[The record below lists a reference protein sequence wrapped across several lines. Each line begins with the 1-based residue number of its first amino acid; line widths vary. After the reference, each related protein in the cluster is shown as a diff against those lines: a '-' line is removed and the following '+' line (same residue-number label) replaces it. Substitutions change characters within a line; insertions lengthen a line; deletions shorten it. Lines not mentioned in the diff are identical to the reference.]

1 MRDRGVT
8 TIKPNQA
15 MVNRISRRTFNK
27 LLFSGL
33 AGSSFLMSG
42 VPLMASARKARVVI
56 IGGGFGGATVARYLR
71 KLDPA
76 IAVTLIE
83 SKTVF
88 HTCPMSNYVIGGL
101 NSMQDIAHNYRVLK
115 NRYGVEVV
123 HDTATIIDPVRKS
136 VKLKG
141 GRSIAYDRLV
151 VSPGV
156 DFIWDSIEG
165 YSRKAAETTMPY
177 AYEAGSQTLLLR
189 RQLLALKDGDQV
201 IICAPKNPFRCPA
214 APYERASL
222 IANYLK
228 KHKPKSKVII
238 LDEKEVF
245 TKQDLFMLGW
255 ERLYPGKIEWRSASV
270 GGKVERLDPVK
281 MIVSTEF
288 GEEKGGVIN
297 VIPPQRAGRIA
308 IDSGLT
314 DASGWCP
321 VAPMTFE
328 STLHPGIHVI
338 GDAALLGNMPKSGT
352 AANTQAKALAASL
365 VASFGGLRD
374 EGGHNLASLCYS
386 LLAPNYAIS
395 VAGAYNQTPEGIKD
409 NPESVH
415 LTSMEATTVQLAG
428 EAEQAVN
435 WYKNISQDT
444 WD

>member
-1 MRDRGVT
+1 ME
-8 TIKPNQA
+8 
-15 MVNRISRRTFNK
+15 NRISRRTFNK

-33 AGSSFLMSG
+33 AGSSLLMSG
-42 VPLMASARKARVVI
+42 APLMASVKKARVVI
-56 IGGGFGGATVARYLR
+56 IGGGFGGAAVARYLR
-71 KLDPA
+71 QMDRA
-76 IAVTLIE
+76 ITVTLIE

-123 HDTATIIDPVRKS
+123 HDTATVIDPVRKT

-156 DFIWDSIEG
+156 DFIWDAIAG
-165 YSRKAAETTMPY
+165 YSRKAAETSIPH
-177 AYEAGSQTLLLR
+177 AYEAGPQTLLLR
-189 RQLLALKDGDQV
+189 KQLLALKDGEPV

-222 IANYLK
+222 IAYYLK
-228 KHKPKSKVII
+228 QHKPKSKVII

-255 ERLYPGKIEWRSASV
+255 DRLYPGKIEWRSASV
-270 GGKVERLDPVK
+270 GGKVERIDPAK
-281 MIVSTEF
+281 LMVSTEF
-288 GEEKGGVIN
+288 GDEKAGVIN

-308 IDSGLT
+308 VDSGLT
-314 DASGWCP
+314 DSSGWCP

-328 STLHPGIHVI
+328 STLHPGIHII

-365 VASFGGLRD
+365 VASFGGRD
-374 EGGHNLASLCYS
+374 EGAHNLASLCYS
-386 LLAPNYAIS
+386 LLAPDYAIS
-395 VAGAYNQTPEGIKD
+395 VAGAYNQTPEGIRD
-409 NPESVH
+409 NPDSVH